1 MEAINIQIK
10 VFSQE
15 KIKVN
20 MEDKNIYFYKNDFLP
35 EVILE
40 LAPEVKNKSFF
51 GKSKLGRNS
60 EWISNINDLV
70 KQIVIE
76 CHPLTNKKSLMKVL
90 DEYSQ
95 TFNEENPELI
105 VYQIFL
111 KEEADKVVLVLNFVT
126 RFIYQD
132 GEF

>member
-1 MEAINIQIK
+1 M
-10 VFSQE
+10 
-15 KIKVN
+15 
-20 MEDKNIYFYKNDFLP
+20 
-35 EVILE
+35 
-40 LAPEVKNKSFF
+40 KNKSFF

-60 EWISNINDLV
+60 EWVSSINDLV

-76 CHPLTNKKSLMKVL
+76 CHPLPNKLSLMKVL
-90 DEYSQ
+90 DDYSR

-111 KEEADKVVLVLNFVT
+111 KEEVDKVVLVLNFVT

-132 GEF
+132 GEFLDNGIRKALMQQNVDQKGNILINWKNSEIKKNYKKTATTSRIK

>member
-20 MEDKNIYFYKNDFLP
+20 AEDKNVYFYKNDFLP

-40 LAPEVKNKSFF
+40 LAPEVKNKSLF

-60 EWISNINDLV
+60 EWISNINELV

-76 CHPLTNKKSLMKVL
+76 CHPLTNKMSLMKVL

-95 TFNEENPELI
+95 TFKPRNRSKFTGKA
-105 VYQIFL
+105 V
-111 KEEADKVVLVLNFVT
+111 KKNF
-126 RFIYQD
+126 QLA
-132 GEF
+132 